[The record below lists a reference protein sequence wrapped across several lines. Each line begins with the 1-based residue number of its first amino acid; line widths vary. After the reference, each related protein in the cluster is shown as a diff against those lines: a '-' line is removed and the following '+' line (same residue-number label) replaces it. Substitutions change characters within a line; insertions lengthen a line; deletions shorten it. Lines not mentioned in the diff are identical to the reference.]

1 MTQYDKLIERKAK
14 ELEAEE
20 WGNRVAYIHA
30 SNGIM
35 EIALNNGVKSFERIA
50 TGEKWT
56 EGKKETKESLFSSFG
71 RWIADQRGK

>member
-1 MTQYDKLIERKAK
+1 MTQYNELIIRKAK

-20 WGNRVAYIHA
+20 WGNQVAYIHA

-50 TGEKWT
+50 TGEKWI
-56 EGKKETKESLFSSFG
+56 EGKAETKESLFESFS

>member
-1 MTQYDKLIERKAK
+1 
-14 ELEAEE
+14 
-20 WGNRVAYIHA
+20 
-30 SNGIM
+30 M

-56 EGKKETKESLFSSFG
+56 EGKAETKESLFQSFG